1 MQIPIKVLI
10 LSLILCFSLVVALQF
25 GANFIP
31 LERVYEQEM
40 LKEGKSM
47 ERIFQ
52 KHDIEEICTEKR
64 LLQAAMTS
72 QRHLLY
78 WKC

>member
-1 MQIPIKVLI
+1 MENRRT
-10 LSLILCFSLVVALQF
+10 SS
-25 GANFIP
+25 
-31 LERVYEQEM
+31 YEQEM